1 MSETVDQEND
11 DYGDGDLD
19 SNENEDQEEIDD
31 EQVGEMVDL
40 DEMPDENMDDEE
52 NKPEEVEVN
61 FKALQQ
67 KKKVDKHDFEVISVL
82 GKGGFGKVLQVRK
95 TSGKDKDT
103 IYAMKIVKKVT
114 ILKSEKDITHTK
126 AERNI
131 LQDIQHP
138 FIVDMKY
145 AFQTEGKLYRT

>member
-1 MSETVDQEND
+1 M
-11 DYGDGDLD
+11 
-19 SNENEDQEEIDD
+19 
-31 EQVGEMVDL
+31 
-40 DEMPDENMDDEE
+40 
-52 NKPEEVEVN
+52 
-61 FKALQQ
+61 
-67 KKKVDKHDFEVISVL
+67 DKHDFEVISVL